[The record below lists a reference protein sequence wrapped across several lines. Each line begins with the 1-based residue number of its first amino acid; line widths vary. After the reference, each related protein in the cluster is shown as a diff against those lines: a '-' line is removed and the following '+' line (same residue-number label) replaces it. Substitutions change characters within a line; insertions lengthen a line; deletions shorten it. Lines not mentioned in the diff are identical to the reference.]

1 VTVGGGVLGTG
12 SAQPPDPPRTPDPQI
27 VLLGELLGFMTRDT
41 PSVERLVTLV
51 LEHLG
56 GLGISAVTVFAL
68 EPADGT
74 LTVVAGPD
82 DTDAGLMLAG
92 RVCRAPAGGPPLA
105 DGNRLAARLRAG
117 GQTAGVLVLTGA
129 GVTGLRPEV
138 VATVA
143 LHLATTLQ
151 ALATERQRHYVTH
164 ATTTIRR
171 LFEDGTVAA
180 SVEAAGELLA
190 RATAEAFRTEYAGLN
205 LVGADGRIVHAI
217 GVGLASELTEALHRS
232 LIGKIARD
240 SPVWRAAEA
249 AGGPVLVG
257 DVRSSAVRAGGFVQT
272 MGLQAYVAMPLMS
285 AGGPVGMVMCGDGS
299 RTRVWSAQDRSLA
312 GQLAVEGALIV
323 DSARLRQAERAHLEA
338 LTHQAY
344 HDALTGLPN
353 RSRLIDRAGEAI
365 EIAGATGNRLA
376 LLLLDLNGFK
386 QVNDTA
392 GHHTGDALLHAV
404 GRRLAGALRDGDLV
418 ARLGGDEF
426 AVLLTRDPDEQRATA
441 IAERLHERLRQPYD
455 IEDRPVTVGASIGVA
470 LFPADATDIESL
482 LRAADA
488 AMYRAKRDGG
498 GVRPAG

>member
-1 VTVGGGVLGTG
+1 
-12 SAQPPDPPRTPDPQI
+12 
-27 VLLGELLGFMTRDT
+27 
-41 PSVERLVTLV
+41 
-51 LEHLG
+51 
-56 GLGISAVTVFAL
+56 
-68 EPADGT
+68 
-74 LTVVAGPD
+74 
-82 DTDAGLMLAG
+82 
-92 RVCRAPAGGPPLA
+92 
-105 DGNRLAARLRAG
+105 
-117 GQTAGVLVLTGA
+117 
-129 GVTGLRPEV
+129 
-138 VATVA
+138 
-143 LHLATTLQ
+143 
-151 ALATERQRHYVTH
+151 
-164 ATTTIRR
+164 
-171 LFEDGTVAA
+171 
-180 SVEAAGELLA
+180 
-190 RATAEAFRTEYAGLN
+190 
-205 LVGADGRIVHAI
+205 
-217 GVGLASELTEALHRS
+217 
-232 LIGKIARD
+232 
-240 SPVWRAAEA
+240 
-249 AGGPVLVG
+249 
-257 DVRSSAVRAGGFVQT
+257 

-312 GQLAVEGALIV
+312 DQLAVEGALIV

-365 EIAGATGNRLA
+365 EVAGATGSRLA

-455 IEDRPVTVGASIGVA
+455 IEDRPVMVGASIGVA
-470 LFPADATDIESL
+470 LFPADAADIESL